1 MTTDVMKQS
10 DDAGVPWWLV
20 LIEGIA
26 LLILGIMFIAE
37 PRMTTTIVVWLL
49 GFFWLVV
56 GILKIVSI
64 FQDNAM
70 WGWKLFAGILGILAG
85 ILVIRHPVW
94 APVVVG
100 SALIIVL
107 GIQGIIIG
115 LVSIVQ
121 AFKGAGWGAGI
132 LGAISIIIGILLLAN
147 IWLFT
152 FSLPWVLGILAIVGG
167 IIAIIAAFKLK

>member
-10 DDAGVPWWLV
+10 EDTGFPWWLV

-49 GFFWLVV
+49 GFYWLVV

-70 WGWKLFAGILGILAG
+70 WGWKLFAGILGI
-85 ILVIRHPVW
+85 I
-94 APVVVG
+94 
-100 SALIIVL
+100 
-107 GIQGIIIG
+107 
-115 LVSIVQ
+115 
-121 AFKGAGWGAGI
+121 AGI
-132 LGAISIIIGILLLAN
+132 LGRRLGCRYPGCHQHPDRYHLAGKYLALYLLPA
-147 IWLFT
+147 
-152 FSLPWVLGILAIVGG
+152 LGAWYPGDHRRHRRHHRGLQVEIRFERGN
-167 IIAIIAAFKLK
+167 